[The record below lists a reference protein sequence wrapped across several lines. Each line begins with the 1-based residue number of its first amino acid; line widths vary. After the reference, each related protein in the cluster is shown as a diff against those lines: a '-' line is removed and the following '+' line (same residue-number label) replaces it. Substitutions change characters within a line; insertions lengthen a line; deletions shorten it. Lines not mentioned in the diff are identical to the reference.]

1 MRPLYIR
8 MSAFGPYAGTQEL
21 NMEELG
27 AGGLYLITGDTG
39 AGKTT
44 IFDAITFALYGEA
57 SGDSREAGM
66 LRSKYADPSV
76 PTEVELTFIYGGKTY
91 QVRRNPEYERPAK
104 RGTGMTMQKAEA
116 ELVYP
121 DGRIVTKPK
130 DVTAAVTEIM
140 GVNREQFCQIA
151 MIAQG
156 KFRDLIEKGTTER
169 QKIFRE
175 IFRTAPYQKV
185 QDILKEQYRALEKEC
200 ETLRESVK
208 QYIQGILWNEE
219 TFAGKR
225 QETGDVE
232 LPVEEVM
239 ELLTDQNTA
248 DQRVQTELLEELQ
261 EKEKELQ
268 KIRSDLER
276 DQERKKREKLYLELQ
291 DRRKALLGHLEEL
304 QNRYQEEQEKEPER
318 RCLADEISRL
328 ESLMPQYVR
337 LEAVR
342 KTEKANRDE
351 YEKLSVKKQQCMS
364 KINELKDKIQE
375 GREADKALADAPE
388 EYQKLLYESVK
399 HQKYMEC
406 LWKLAQEIQIYE
418 KLKQSLIQKQ
428 QEYQTERDIV
438 QKKEAEYRTKNQAFL
453 DEQAGILSQTLV
465 EGQPCPVCGSV
476 HHPVPARQ
484 NPGAPSKEELEVLQQ
499 ELEQCRAKEAEASQK
514 AGELLGNAQSRAES
528 IKKEAERLELTGA
541 LEEMKHQ
548 LAGLQKQGQVTE
560 KQLQRDRNLTAEKVK
575 QKEMWRRILPEQEK
589 TLEQAVEELQK
600 IREHQVALES
610 SHQAAGEEIRRLTE
624 ALPYPGQ
631 KEALEQQKELEQK
644 QTAMKRQLEQA
655 EKAVQRAEVEIAG
668 TDGRLKEL
676 KQQLEEVEEVDI
688 EALQQKRMKIE
699 AEKATC
705 EERGKELHHRIQNNQ
720 MVLKNLQNRSTEL
733 TAKEKQYAMI
743 RSLAVTAMGNIP
755 GKEKIMLETYVQM
768 TYFDRIIARANTRLM
783 VMTGGQYEM
792 KRRRGAGNLRSQSG
806 LELDVIDHYNGSER
820 SIRTLSGGESFQASL
835 ALALGLADEIQA
847 SAGGIRL
854 DTMFV
859 DEGFGS
865 LDSESLEQAVQAL
878 AGLAE
883 SRRLVGI
890 ISHVDELK
898 NRIDR
903 QIVVK
908 KERSG
913 GSIAEI
919 RGV

>member
-1 MRPLYIR
+1 MRPVYIR
-8 MSAFGPYAGTQEL
+8 MSAFGPYAGIQEL

-91 QVRRNPEYERPAK
+91 KVCRNPEYERPTK

-116 ELVYP
+116 ELIYP
-121 DGRIVTKPK
+121 DGRVVTKPK

-175 IFRTAPYQKV
+175 IFRTAPYQQV
-185 QDILKEQYRALEKEC
+185 QDILKGKYRALEREC

-208 QYIQGILWNEE
+208 QYIQGILWNKDASEE
-219 TFAGKR
+219 T
-225 QETGDVE
+225 
-232 LPVEEVM
+232 PVEEVM
-239 ELLTDQNTA
+239 ELLTEQNKA
-248 DQRVQTELLEELQ
+248 DQEIQAGLLEELQ
-261 EKEKELQ
+261 QKEQVLQ
-268 KIRSDLER
+268 KIRSELER
-276 DQERKKREKLYLELQ
+276 DRERQKRQKLYLELQ
-291 DRRKALLGHLEEL
+291 DKRQEQQEQLVEVRR
-304 QNRYQEEQEKEPER
+304 RYQGEQEKGPER
-318 RCLADEISRL
+318 QRIGDEISRL
-328 ESLMPQYVR
+328 ESLMPQYLH
-337 LEAVR
+337 LEELKKNERADQ
-342 KTEKANRDE
+342 DE
-351 YEKLSVKKQQCMS
+351 REKLSGKQRQYEA
-364 KINELKDKIQE
+364 KQEELKGKIQE
-375 GREADKALADAPE
+375 GREAGESLADAPE
-388 EYQKLLYESVK
+388 EYQKLLFESEK
-399 HQKYMEC
+399 HQKYMER
-406 LWKLAQEIQIYE
+406 LQNLSKVILQYE
-418 KLKQSLIQKQ
+418 KLQQDLLVKQR
-428 QEYQTERDIV
+428 EYQTERDKV
-438 QKKEAEYRTKNQAFL
+438 RKKEMDYHAKNQAFL
-453 DEQAGILSQTLV
+453 DEQAGILAQTLV
-465 EGQPCPVCGSV
+465 EDQPCPVCGSI
-476 HHPVPARQ
+476 HHPAPAEQ
-484 NPGAPSKEELEVLQQ
+484 NPGAPSKDELELLQQ
-499 ELEQCRAKEAEASQK
+499 ELEQCRVREAEASRK
-514 AGELLGNAQSRAES
+514 AGELLGNVQSRAES
-528 IKKEAERLELTGA
+528 IKREAEGLELTGT

-548 LAGLQKQGQVTE
+548 LANLQKQGQTTE
-560 KQLQRDRNLTAEKVK
+560 KQLQQEKGLASEKVK
-575 QKEMWRRILPEQEK
+575 QKDMWNRLLPEQEK
-589 TLEQAVEELQK
+589 ALEKVAEELQQ
-600 IREHQVALES
+600 IRERQAAVES
-610 SHQAAGEEIRRLTE
+610 KQKAAGEEIQRLTGV
-624 ALPYPGQ
+624 LPYPGQ
-631 KEALEQQKELEQK
+631 KEAQEKHIELVQK
-644 QTAMKRQLEQA
+644 QNEMKRQLEQA
-655 EKAVQRAEVEIAG
+655 EKAVQTAEVEIAG
-668 TDGRLKEL
+668 TEGRLKEL
-676 KQQLEEVEEVDI
+676 RQQLEEAVEADT
-688 EALQQKRMKIE
+688 EALRQKQAEIE
-699 AEKATC
+699 TEKAAC

-720 MVLKNLQNRSTEL
+720 SVLKNLQNRSKEL
-733 TAKEKQYAMI
+733 VEKEKQYTMV
-743 RSLAVTAMGNIP
+743 RSLAVTALGNIP

-792 KRRRGAGNLRSQSG
+792 KRRRGSSNLRSQSG

-835 ALALGLADEIQA
+835 SLALGLADEIQA

-883 SRRLVGI
+883 SKRLVGI

-913 GSIAEI
+913 GSTAEI

>member
-1 MRPLYIR
+1 MRPVYIR
-8 MSAFGPYAGTQEL
+8 MSAFGPYAGIQEL

-91 QVRRNPEYERPAK
+91 KVCRNPEYERPTK

-116 ELVYP
+116 ELIYP
-121 DGRIVTKPK
+121 DGRVVTKPK

-175 IFRTAPYQKV
+175 IFRTAPYQQV
-185 QDILKEQYRALEKEC
+185 QDILKGKYRALEREC

-208 QYIQGILWNEE
+208 QYIQGILWNKDASEE
-219 TFAGKR
+219 T
-225 QETGDVE
+225 
-232 LPVEEVM
+232 PVEEVM
-239 ELLTDQNTA
+239 ELLTEQNKA
-248 DQRVQTELLEELQ
+248 DQEIQAGLLEELQ
-261 EKEKELQ
+261 QKEQVLQ
-268 KIRSDLER
+268 KIRSELER
-276 DQERKKREKLYLELQ
+276 DRERKKRQKLYLELQ
-291 DRRKALLGHLEEL
+291 DKRQEQQEQLVEVRRRCQG
-304 QNRYQEEQEKEPER
+304 EQEKGPER
-318 RCLADEISRL
+318 QRIGDEISRL
-328 ESLMPQYVR
+328 ESLMPQYLH
-337 LEAVR
+337 LEELKKNERADQ
-342 KTEKANRDE
+342 DE
-351 YEKLSVKKQQCMS
+351 REKLSGKQRQYEA
-364 KINELKDKIQE
+364 KQEELKGKIQE
-375 GREADKALADAPE
+375 GREAGESLADAPE
-388 EYQKLLYESVK
+388 EYQKLLFESEK
-399 HQKYMEC
+399 HQKYMER
-406 LWKLAQEIQIYE
+406 LQNLSKVILQYE
-418 KLKQSLIQKQ
+418 KLQQDLLVKQR
-428 QEYQTERDIV
+428 EYQTERDKV
-438 QKKEAEYRTKNQAFL
+438 RKKEMDYHAKNQAFL
-453 DEQAGILSQTLV
+453 DEQAGILAQTLV
-465 EGQPCPVCGSV
+465 EDQPCPVCGSI
-476 HHPVPARQ
+476 HHPAPAEQ
-484 NPGAPSKEELEVLQQ
+484 NPGAPSKDELELLQQ
-499 ELEQCRAKEAEASQK
+499 ELEQCRVREAEASRK
-514 AGELLGNAQSRAES
+514 AGELLGNVQSRAES
-528 IKKEAERLELTGA
+528 IKREAEGLELTGT

-548 LAGLQKQGQVTE
+548 LANLQKQGQTTE
-560 KQLQRDRNLTAEKVK
+560 KQLQQEKGLASEKVK
-575 QKEMWRRILPEQEK
+575 QKDMWNRLLPEQEK
-589 TLEQAVEELQK
+589 ALEKVTEELQQ
-600 IREHQVALES
+600 IRERQAAVES
-610 SHQAAGEEIRRLTE
+610 KQKAAGEEIQRLTGV
-624 ALPYPGQ
+624 LPYPGQ
-631 KEALEQQKELEQK
+631 KEAQEKHIELVQK
-644 QTAMKRQLEQA
+644 QNEMKRQLEQA
-655 EKAVQRAEVEIAG
+655 EKAVQTAEVEIAG
-668 TDGRLKEL
+668 TEGRLKEL
-676 KQQLEEVEEVDI
+676 RQQLEEAVEADT
-688 EALQQKRMKIE
+688 EALRQKQAEIE
-699 AEKATC
+699 TEKAAC

-720 MVLKNLQNRSTEL
+720 SVLKNLQNRSKEL
-733 TAKEKQYAMI
+733 VEKEKQYTMV
-743 RSLAVTAMGNIP
+743 RSLAVTALGNIP

-792 KRRRGAGNLRSQSG
+792 KRRRGSSNLRSQSG

-835 ALALGLADEIQA
+835 SLALGLADEIQA

-883 SRRLVGI
+883 SKRLVGI

-913 GSIAEI
+913 GSTAEI

>member
-1 MRPLYIR
+1 MRPVYIR
-8 MSAFGPYAGTQEL
+8 MSAFGPYAGIQEL

-91 QVRRNPEYERPAK
+91 KVCRNPEYERPAK

-116 ELVYP
+116 ELIYP
-121 DGRIVTKPK
+121 DGRVVTKPK

-175 IFRTAPYQKV
+175 IFRTAPYQQV
-185 QDILKEQYRALEKEC
+185 QDILKGKYRALEREC

-208 QYIQGILWNEE
+208 QYIQGILWNKDASEE
-219 TFAGKR
+219 T
-225 QETGDVE
+225 
-232 LPVEEVM
+232 PVEEVM
-239 ELLTDQNTA
+239 ELLTEQNKA
-248 DQRVQTELLEELQ
+248 DQEIQAGLLEELQ
-261 EKEKELQ
+261 QKEQVLQ
-268 KIRSDLER
+268 KIRSELER
-276 DQERKKREKLYLELQ
+276 DRERKKRQKLYLELQ
-291 DRRKALLGHLEEL
+291 DKRQEQQEQLVEVRR
-304 QNRYQEEQEKEPER
+304 RYQGEQEKGPER
-318 RCLADEISRL
+318 QRIGDEISRL
-328 ESLMPQYVR
+328 ESLMPQYLH
-337 LEAVR
+337 LEELKKNERADQ
-342 KTEKANRDE
+342 DE
-351 YEKLSVKKQQCMS
+351 REKLSGKQRQYEA
-364 KINELKDKIQE
+364 KQEELKGKIQE
-375 GREADKALADAPE
+375 GREAGESLADAPE
-388 EYQKLLYESVK
+388 EYQKLLLESEK
-399 HQKYMEC
+399 HQKYMER
-406 LWKLAQEIQIYE
+406 LQNLLKVILQYE
-418 KLKQSLIQKQ
+418 KLQQDLLVKQR
-428 QEYQTERDIV
+428 EYRTVRDRV
-438 QKKEAEYRTKNQAFL
+438 QKKESEYRVKNQAFL
-453 DEQAGILSQTLV
+453 DEQAGILAQTLV
-465 EGQPCPVCGSV
+465 EDQPCPVCGSI
-476 HHPVPARQ
+476 HHPAPAEQ
-484 NPGAPSKEELEVLQQ
+484 NPGAPSKDELELLQQ
-499 ELEQCRAKEAEASQK
+499 ELEQCRVREAEASRK
-514 AGELLGNAQSRAES
+514 AGELLGNVQSRAES
-528 IKKEAERLELTGA
+528 IKREAEGLELTGT

-548 LAGLQKQGQVTE
+548 LANLQKQGQTTE
-560 KQLQRDRNLTAEKVK
+560 KQLQQEKGLASEKVK
-575 QKEMWRRILPEQEK
+575 QKDMWNRLLPEQEK
-589 TLEQAVEELQK
+589 ALEKVTEELQQ
-600 IREHQVALES
+600 IRERQAAVES
-610 SHQAAGEEIRRLTE
+610 KQKAAGEEIQRLTGV
-624 ALPYPGQ
+624 LPYPGQ
-631 KEALEQQKELEQK
+631 KEAQEKHIELVQK
-644 QTAMKRQLEQA
+644 QNEMKRQLEQA
-655 EKAVQRAEVEIAG
+655 EKAVQTAEVEIAG
-668 TDGRLKEL
+668 TEGRLKEL
-676 KQQLEEVEEVDI
+676 RQQLEEAVEADT
-688 EALQQKRMKIE
+688 EALRQKQAEIE
-699 AEKATC
+699 TEKAAC

-720 MVLKNLQNRSTEL
+720 SVLKNLQNRSKEL
-733 TAKEKQYAMI
+733 VEKEKQYTMV
-743 RSLAVTAMGNIP
+743 RSLAVTALGNIP

-792 KRRRGAGNLRSQSG
+792 KRRRGSSNLRSQSG

-835 ALALGLADEIQA
+835 SLALGLADEIQA

-883 SRRLVGI
+883 SKRLVGI

-913 GSIAEI
+913 GSTAEI

>member
-1 MRPLYIR
+1 MRPVYIR
-8 MSAFGPYAGTQEL
+8 MSAFGPYAGIQEL

-91 QVRRNPEYERPAK
+91 KVCRNPEYERPTK

-116 ELVYP
+116 ELIYP
-121 DGRIVTKPK
+121 DGRVVTKPK

-175 IFRTAPYQKV
+175 IFRTAPYQQV
-185 QDILKEQYRALEKEC
+185 QDILKGKYRALEREC

-208 QYIQGILWNEE
+208 QYIQGILWNKDASEE
-219 TFAGKR
+219 T
-225 QETGDVE
+225 
-232 LPVEEVM
+232 PVEEVM
-239 ELLTDQNTA
+239 ELLTEQNKA
-248 DQRVQTELLEELQ
+248 DQEIQAGLFEELQ
-261 EKEKELQ
+261 QKEQVLQ
-268 KIRSDLER
+268 KIRSELER
-276 DQERKKREKLYLELQ
+276 DRERKKRQKLYQELQ
-291 DRRKALLGHLEEL
+291 DRRKAQREQITEL
-304 QNRYQEEQEKEPER
+304 QQRYREEQGKEPER
-318 RCLADEISRL
+318 RRLADEISRL
-328 ESLMPQYVR
+328 ESLMPQYLH
-337 LEAVR
+337 LEELKKNERADQ
-342 KTEKANRDE
+342 DE
-351 YEKLSVKKQQCMS
+351 REKLSGKQRQYEA
-364 KINELKDKIQE
+364 KQEELKGKIQE
-375 GREADKALADAPE
+375 GREAGESLADAPE
-388 EYQKLLYESVK
+388 EYQKLLFESEK
-399 HQKYMEC
+399 HQKYMER
-406 LWKLAQEIQIYE
+406 LQNLSKVILQYE
-418 KLKQSLIQKQ
+418 KLQQNLLVKQ
-428 QEYQTERDIV
+428 QEYQTVRDRV
-438 QKKEAEYRTKNQAFL
+438 QKKESEYRVKNQAFL
-453 DEQAGILSQTLV
+453 DEQAGILAQTLV
-465 EGQPCPVCGSV
+465 EDQPCPVCGSI
-476 HHPVPARQ
+476 HHPAPAEQ
-484 NPGAPSKEELEVLQQ
+484 NPGAPSKDELELLQQ
-499 ELEQCRAKEAEASQK
+499 ELEQCRVREAEASRK
-514 AGELLGNAQSRAES
+514 AGELLGNVQSRAES
-528 IKKEAERLELTGA
+528 IKREAEGLELTGT

-548 LAGLQKQGQVTE
+548 LANLQKQGQTTE
-560 KQLQRDRNLTAEKVK
+560 KQLQQEKGLASEKVK
-575 QKEMWRRILPEQEK
+575 QKDMWNRLLPEQEK
-589 TLEQAVEELQK
+589 ALEKVTEELQQ
-600 IREHQVALES
+600 IRERQAAVES
-610 SHQAAGEEIRRLTE
+610 KQKAAGEEIQRLTE
-624 ALPYPGQ
+624 VLPYPGQ
-631 KEALEQQKELEQK
+631 KEAQEKHIELVQK
-644 QTAMKRQLEQA
+644 QNVMKRQLEQA
-655 EKAVQRAEVEIAG
+655 EKTVQTAEVEIAG
-668 TDGRLKEL
+668 TEGRLKEL
-676 KQQLEEVEEVDI
+676 RQQLEEAVEVDT
-688 EALQQKRMKIE
+688 EALRQKQAEIE
-699 AEKATC
+699 TEKAAC

-720 MVLKNLQNRSTEL
+720 SVLKNLQNRSKEL
-733 TAKEKQYAMI
+733 VEKEKQYTMV
-743 RSLAVTAMGNIP
+743 RSLAVTALGNIP

-792 KRRRGAGNLRSQSG
+792 KRRRGSSNLRSQSG

-835 ALALGLADEIQA
+835 SLALGLADEIQA

-883 SRRLVGI
+883 SKRLVGI

>member
-1 MRPLYIR
+1 MRPVYIR
-8 MSAFGPYAGTQEL
+8 MSAFGPYAGIQEL

-76 PTEVELTFIYGGKTY
+76 PTEVELTFTYGGKTY
-91 QVRRNPEYERPAK
+91 KVCRNPEYERPTK

-116 ELVYP
+116 ELIYP
-121 DGRIVTKPK
+121 DGRVVTKPK

-175 IFRTAPYQKV
+175 IFRTAPYQQV
-185 QDILKEQYRALEKEC
+185 QDILKGKYRALEREC

-208 QYIQGILWNEE
+208 QYIQGILWNKDVSEE
-219 TFAGKR
+219 T
-225 QETGDVE
+225 
-232 LPVEEVM
+232 PVEEVM
-239 ELLTDQNTA
+239 ELLTEQNKA
-248 DQRVQTELLEELQ
+248 DQEIQAGLLEELQ
-261 EKEKELQ
+261 QKEQVLQ
-268 KIRSDLER
+268 KIRSELER
-276 DQERKKREKLYLELQ
+276 DRERKKRQKLYLELQ
-291 DRRKALLGHLEEL
+291 DSRKAQQEQITEL
-304 QNRYQEEQEKEPER
+304 QQRYREEQGKEPER
-318 RCLADEISRL
+318 RRLADEISRL
-328 ESLMPQYVR
+328 ESLMPQYLH
-337 LEAVR
+337 LEELKKNERADQ
-342 KTEKANRDE
+342 DE
-351 YEKLSVKKQQCMS
+351 REKLSGKQRQYEA
-364 KINELKDKIQE
+364 KQEELKGKIQE
-375 GREADKALADAPE
+375 GREAGESLAGAPE
-388 EYQKLLYESVK
+388 EYQKLLFESEK
-399 HQKYMEC
+399 HQKYMER
-406 LWKLAQEIQIYE
+406 LQNLSKVILQYE
-418 KLKQSLIQKQ
+418 KLQQDLLVKQR
-428 QEYQTERDIV
+428 EYQTERDKV
-438 QKKEAEYRTKNQAFL
+438 LKKEMDYRAKNQAFL
-453 DEQAGILSQTLV
+453 DEQAGILAQTLV
-465 EGQPCPVCGSV
+465 EDQPCPVCGSI
-476 HHPVPARQ
+476 HHPAPAEQ
-484 NPGAPSKEELEVLQQ
+484 NPGAPSKDELELLQQ
-499 ELEQCRAKEAEASQK
+499 ELEQCRVREAEASRK
-514 AGELLGNAQSRAES
+514 AGELLGNVQSRAES
-528 IKKEAERLELTGA
+528 IKREAEGLELTGT

-548 LAGLQKQGQVTE
+548 LANLQKQGQTTE
-560 KQLQRDRNLTAEKVK
+560 KQLQQEKGLASEKVK
-575 QKEMWRRILPEQEK
+575 QKDMWNRLLPEQEK
-589 TLEQAVEELQK
+589 ALEKVTEELQQ
-600 IREHQVALES
+600 IRERQAALES
-610 SHQAAGEEIRRLTE
+610 KQKAAGEEIQRLTE
-624 ALPYPGQ
+624 VLPYPGQ
-631 KEALEQQKELEQK
+631 KEAQEKHIELVQK
-644 QTAMKRQLEQA
+644 QNVMKRQLEQA
-655 EKAVQRAEVEIAG
+655 EKAVQTAEVEIAG
-668 TDGRLKEL
+668 TEGRLKEL
-676 KQQLEEVEEVDI
+676 RQQLEEAVEADT
-688 EALQQKRMKIE
+688 EALRQKQAEIE
-699 AEKATC
+699 TEKVAC

-720 MVLKNLQNRSTEL
+720 SVLKNLQNRSKEL
-733 TAKEKQYAMI
+733 VEKEKQYTMV
-743 RSLAVTAMGNIP
+743 RSLAVTALGNIP

-792 KRRRGAGNLRSQSG
+792 KRCRGSSNLRSQSG

-835 ALALGLADEIQA
+835 SLALGLADEIQA

-883 SRRLVGI
+883 SKRLVGI

-913 GSIAEI
+913 GSTAEI

>member
-1 MRPLYIR
+1 MRPVYIR
-8 MSAFGPYAGTQEL
+8 MSAFGPYAGIQEL

-91 QVRRNPEYERPAK
+91 KVCRNPEYERPTK

-116 ELVYP
+116 ELIYP
-121 DGRIVTKPK
+121 DGRVVTKPK

-175 IFRTAPYQKV
+175 IFRTAPYQQV
-185 QDILKEQYRALEKEC
+185 QDILKEKYRALEREC

-208 QYIQGILWNEE
+208 QYIQGILWNQDASEE
-219 TFAGKR
+219 T
-225 QETGDVE
+225 
-232 LPVEEVM
+232 PVEEVM
-239 ELLTDQNTA
+239 ELLTEQNKA
-248 DQRVQTELLEELQ
+248 DQEIQAGLFEELQ
-261 EKEKELQ
+261 QKEQVLQ
-268 KIRSDLER
+268 KIRSELER
-276 DQERKKREKLYLELQ
+276 DRERKKRQKLYLELQ
-291 DRRKALLGHLEEL
+291 DKRQEQQEQLVEVRR
-304 QNRYQEEQEKEPER
+304 RYQGEQEKGPER
-318 RCLADEISRL
+318 QRIADEISRL
-328 ESLMPQYVR
+328 ESLMPQYLR
-337 LEAVR
+337 LEELRKNERESQDECAKLAVR
-342 KTEKANRDE
+342 QRQRET
-351 YEKLSVKKQQCMS
+351 KLA
-364 KINELKDKIQE
+364 ELKDKIRE
-375 GREADKALADAPE
+375 GKKAGEALAGAPE
-388 EYQKLLYESVK
+388 EYQKLLFESEK
-399 HQKYMEC
+399 HQKYMER
-406 LWKLAQEIQIYE
+406 LQNLSKVILQYE
-418 KLKQSLIQKQ
+418 KLQQDLLVKQR
-428 QEYQTERDIV
+428 EYQTERDKV
-438 QKKEAEYRTKNQAFL
+438 RKKEMDYRAKNQAFL
-453 DEQAGILSQTLV
+453 DEQAGILAQTLV
-465 EGQPCPVCGSV
+465 EDQPCPVCGSI
-476 HHPVPARQ
+476 HHPAPAVQ
-484 NPGAPSKEELEVLQQ
+484 NPGAPSKDELELLQQ
-499 ELEQCRAKEAEASQK
+499 ELEQCRVREAEVSRK
-514 AGELLGNAQSRAES
+514 AGELLGNVRSREES
-528 IKKEAERLELTGA
+528 IRKEAEELELAGTSEEITACLMA
-541 LEEMKHQ
+541 LR
-548 LAGLQKQGQVTE
+548 KQGQE
-560 KQLQRDRNLTAEKVK
+560 AGMRLQQELKLASEKVK
-575 QKEMWRRILPEQEK
+575 QKDMWNWLLPEQEK
-589 TLEQAVEELQK
+589 ALEKVTEELQQ
-600 IREHQVALES
+600 IRERQAAVES
-610 SHQAAGEEIRRLTE
+610 KQKAAGEEIQRLTE
-624 ALPYPGQ
+624 VLPYPGQ
-631 KEALEQQKELEQK
+631 KEAQDKHIELVQK
-644 QTAMKRQLEQA
+644 QNVMKRQLEQA
-655 EKAVQRAEVEIAG
+655 EKAVQTAEVEIAG
-668 TDGRLKEL
+668 TEGRLKEL
-676 KQQLEEVEEVDI
+676 RQQLEEAVEADT
-688 EALQQKRMKIE
+688 EALRQKQAEIE
-699 AEKATC
+699 TEKAAC

-720 MVLKNLQNRSTEL
+720 SVLKNLQNRSKEL
-733 TAKEKQYAMI
+733 VEKEKQYTMV
-743 RSLAVTAMGNIP
+743 RSLAVTALGNIP

-792 KRRRGAGNLRSQSG
+792 KRRRGSSNLRSQSG

-835 ALALGLADEIQA
+835 SLALGLADEIQA

-883 SRRLVGI
+883 SKRLVGI

-913 GSIAEI
+913 GSSAEI

>member
-1 MRPLYIR
+1 MRPVYIR
-8 MSAFGPYAGTQEL
+8 MSAFGPYAGIQEL

-27 AGGLYLITGDTG
+27 AGGLYLVTGDTG

-91 QVRRNPEYERPAK
+91 KVCRNPEYERPTK

-116 ELVYP
+116 ELIYP
-121 DGRIVTKPK
+121 DGRVVTKPK

-175 IFRTAPYQKV
+175 IFRTAPYQQV
-185 QDILKEQYRALEKEC
+185 QDILKGKYRALEREC

-208 QYIQGILWNEE
+208 QYIQGILWNKDASEE
-219 TFAGKR
+219 T
-225 QETGDVE
+225 
-232 LPVEEVM
+232 PVEEVM
-239 ELLTDQNTA
+239 ELLTEQNKA
-248 DQRVQTELLEELQ
+248 DQEIQAGLFEELQ
-261 EKEKELQ
+261 QKEQVLQ
-268 KIRSDLER
+268 KIRSELER
-276 DQERKKREKLYLELQ
+276 DRERKKRQKLYQELQ
-291 DRRKALLGHLEEL
+291 DRRKAQREQITEL
-304 QNRYQEEQEKEPER
+304 QQRYREEQGKEPER
-318 RCLADEISRL
+318 RRLADEISRL
-328 ESLMPQYVR
+328 ESLMPQYLH
-337 LEAVR
+337 LEELKKNERADQ
-342 KTEKANRDE
+342 DE
-351 YEKLSVKKQQCMS
+351 REKLSGKQRQYEA
-364 KINELKDKIQE
+364 KQEELKGKIQE
-375 GREADKALADAPE
+375 GREAGESLADAPE
-388 EYQKLLYESVK
+388 EYQKLLFESEK
-399 HQKYMEC
+399 HQKYMER
-406 LWKLAQEIQIYE
+406 LQNLSKVILQYE
-418 KLKQSLIQKQ
+418 KLQQNLLVKQ
-428 QEYQTERDIV
+428 QEYQTVRDRV
-438 QKKEAEYRTKNQAFL
+438 QKKESEYRVKNQAFL
-453 DEQAGILSQTLV
+453 DEQAGILAQTLV
-465 EGQPCPVCGSV
+465 EDQPCPVCGSI
-476 HHPVPARQ
+476 HHPAPAEQ
-484 NPGAPSKEELEVLQQ
+484 NPGAPSKDELELLQQ
-499 ELEQCRAKEAEASQK
+499 ELEQCRVREAEASRK
-514 AGELLGNAQSRAES
+514 AGELLGNVQSRAES
-528 IKKEAERLELTGA
+528 IKREAEGLELTGT

-548 LAGLQKQGQVTE
+548 LANLQKQGQTTE
-560 KQLQRDRNLTAEKVK
+560 KQLQQEKGLASEKVK
-575 QKEMWRRILPEQEK
+575 QKDMWNRLLPEQEK
-589 TLEQAVEELQK
+589 ALEKVTEELQQT
-600 IREHQVALES
+600 RERQAALES
-610 SHQAAGEEIRRLTE
+610 KQKAAGEEIQRLTE
-624 ALPYPGQ
+624 VLPYPGQ
-631 KEALEQQKELEQK
+631 KEAQDKHIELVQK
-644 QTAMKRQLEQA
+644 QNVMKRQLEQA
-655 EKAVQRAEVEIAG
+655 EKAVQTAEVEIAG
-668 TDGRLKEL
+668 TEGRLKEL
-676 KQQLEEVEEVDI
+676 RQQLEEAVEADT
-688 EALQQKRMKIE
+688 EALRQKQTEIE
-699 AEKATC
+699 TEKAAC

-720 MVLKNLQNRSTEL
+720 SVLKNLQNRSKEL
-733 TAKEKQYAMI
+733 VEKEKRYTMI
-743 RSLAVTAMGNIP
+743 RSLAVTALGNIP

-792 KRRRGAGNLRSQSG
+792 KRRRGSSNLRSQSG

-835 ALALGLADEIQA
+835 SLALGLADEIQA

-883 SRRLVGI
+883 SKRLVGI

-913 GSIAEI
+913 GSTAEI

>member
-1 MRPLYIR
+1 MRPVYIR
-8 MSAFGPYAGTQEL
+8 MSALGPYAGIQEL

-76 PTEVELTFIYGGKTY
+76 PTEVKLTFIYGGKTY
-91 QVRRNPEYERPAK
+91 SVCRNPEYERPTK

-116 ELVYP
+116 ELIYP
-121 DGRIVTKPK
+121 DGRVVTKPK

-175 IFRTAPYQKV
+175 IFRTAPYQQV
-185 QDILKEQYRALEKEC
+185 QDILKGKYRALEREC
-200 ETLRESVK
+200 ATLRESVK
-208 QYIQGILWNEE
+208 QYIQGILWNKDASEE
-219 TFAGKR
+219 T
-225 QETGDVE
+225 
-232 LPVEEVM
+232 PVEEVM
-239 ELLTDQNTA
+239 ELLTEQNKA
-248 DQRVQTELLEELQ
+248 DQEIQAGLLEELQ
-261 EKEKELQ
+261 QKEQVLQ
-268 KIRSDLER
+268 KIRSELER
-276 DQERKKREKLYLELQ
+276 DRERKKRQKLYLELQ
-291 DRRKALLGHLEEL
+291 DRRKAQQEQITEL
-304 QNRYQEEQEKEPER
+304 QKRYREEQGKEPER
-318 RCLADEISRL
+318 RRLADEISRL
-328 ESLMPQYVR
+328 ESLMPQYLH
-337 LEAVR
+337 LEELKKNERADQ
-342 KTEKANRDE
+342 DE
-351 YEKLSVKKQQCMS
+351 REKLSGKQRQYEA
-364 KINELKDKIQE
+364 KQEELKGKIQE
-375 GREADKALADAPE
+375 GREADESLADASE
-388 EYQKLLYESVK
+388 EYQKLLFESEK
-399 HQKYMEC
+399 HQKYMER
-406 LWKLAQEIQIYE
+406 LQNLSKVILQYE
-418 KLKQSLIQKQ
+418 KLQQDLLVKQR
-428 QEYQTERDIV
+428 EYQTERDKV
-438 QKKEAEYRTKNQAFL
+438 RKKEMDYRAKNQAFL
-453 DEQAGILSQTLV
+453 DEQAGILAQTLV
-465 EGQPCPVCGSV
+465 EDQPCPVCGSI
-476 HHPVPARQ
+476 HHPAPAEQ
-484 NPGAPSKEELEVLQQ
+484 NPGAPSKDELELLQQ
-499 ELEQCRAKEAEASQK
+499 ELEQCRVREAEASRK
-514 AGELLGNAQSRAES
+514 AGELLGNVQSRAES
-528 IKKEAERLELTGA
+528 IKREAEGLELTGT

-548 LAGLQKQGQVTE
+548 LADLQKQGQTAE
-560 KQLQRDRNLTAEKVK
+560 KQLQQEKGLASEKVK
-575 QKEMWRRILPEQEK
+575 QKDMWNRLLPEQEK
-589 TLEQAVEELQK
+589 ALEKVTEELQQ
-600 IREHQVALES
+600 IRERQAAVES
-610 SHQAAGEEIRRLTE
+610 KQKAAGEEIQRLTE
-624 ALPYPGQ
+624 VLPYPGQ
-631 KEALEQQKELEQK
+631 KEAQEKHIELVQK
-644 QTAMKRQLEQA
+644 QNVMKRQLEQA
-655 EKAVQRAEVEIAG
+655 EKAVQTAEVEIAG
-668 TDGRLKEL
+668 TEGRLKEL
-676 KQQLEEVEEVDI
+676 RQQLEEAVEADT
-688 EALQQKRMKIE
+688 EALRQKQAEIE
-699 AEKATC
+699 TEKAAC

-720 MVLKNLQNRSTEL
+720 SVLKNLQNRSKEL
-733 TAKEKQYAMI
+733 VEKEKQYTMV
-743 RSLAVTAMGNIP
+743 RSLAVTALGNIP

-792 KRRRGAGNLRSQSG
+792 KRRRGSSNLRSQSG

-835 ALALGLADEIQA
+835 SLALGLADEIQA

-883 SRRLVGI
+883 SKRLVGI

-913 GSIAEI
+913 GSTAEI

>member
-1 MRPLYIR
+1 MRPVYIR
-8 MSAFGPYAGTQEL
+8 MSAFGPYAGIQEL

-91 QVRRNPEYERPAK
+91 KVCRNPEYERPTK

-116 ELVYP
+116 ELIYP
-121 DGRIVTKPK
+121 DGRVVTKPK

-175 IFRTAPYQKV
+175 IFRTAPYQQV
-185 QDILKEQYRALEKEC
+185 QDILKGKYRALEREC

-208 QYIQGILWNEE
+208 QYIQGILWNKDASEE
-219 TFAGKR
+219 T
-225 QETGDVE
+225 
-232 LPVEEVM
+232 PVEEVM
-239 ELLTDQNTA
+239 ELLTEQNKA
-248 DQRVQTELLEELQ
+248 DQEIQAGLFEELQ
-261 EKEKELQ
+261 QKEQVLQ
-268 KIRSDLER
+268 KIRSELER
-276 DQERKKREKLYLELQ
+276 DRERKKRQKLYQELQ
-291 DRRKALLGHLEEL
+291 DKRQEQQEQLVEVRR
-304 QNRYQEEQEKEPER
+304 RYQGEQEKGPER
-318 RCLADEISRL
+318 QWIADEISRL
-328 ESLMPQYVR
+328 ESLMPQYLR
-337 LEAVR
+337 LEELRKNERESQDECAKLAVR
-342 KTEKANRDE
+342 QRQRET
-351 YEKLSVKKQQCMS
+351 KLA
-364 KINELKDKIQE
+364 ELKDKIRE
-375 GREADKALADAPE
+375 GKKAGEALAGAPE
-388 EYQKLLYESVK
+388 EYQKLLFESEK
-399 HQKYMEC
+399 HQKYMER
-406 LWKLAQEIQIYE
+406 LQNLLKVILQYE
-418 KLKQSLIQKQ
+418 KLQQDLLVKQR
-428 QEYQTERDIV
+428 EYRTVRDGV
-438 QKKEAEYRTKNQAFL
+438 QKKESEYRVKNQAFL
-453 DEQAGILSQTLV
+453 DEQAGILAQTLV
-465 EGQPCPVCGSV
+465 EDQPCPVCGSI
-476 HHPVPARQ
+476 HHPAPAEQ
-484 NPGAPSKEELEVLQQ
+484 NPGAPSKDELELLQQ
-499 ELEQCRAKEAEASQK
+499 ELEQCRVREAEASRK
-514 AGELLGNAQSRAES
+514 AGELLGNVQSRAER
-528 IKKEAERLELTGA
+528 IKREAEGLELTGT

-548 LAGLQKQGQVTE
+548 LANLQKQGQTTE
-560 KQLQRDRNLTAEKVK
+560 KQLQQEKGLASEKVK
-575 QKEMWRRILPEQEK
+575 QKDMWNRLLPEQEK
-589 TLEQAVEELQK
+589 ALEKVTEELQQ
-600 IREHQVALES
+600 IRERQAAVES
-610 SHQAAGEEIRRLTE
+610 KQKAAGEEIQRLTE
-624 ALPYPGQ
+624 VLPYSGQ
-631 KEALEQQKELEQK
+631 KEAQEKHIELVQK
-644 QTAMKRQLEQA
+644 QNVMKRQLEQA
-655 EKAVQRAEVEIAG
+655 EKAVQTAEVEIAG
-668 TDGRLKEL
+668 TEGRLKEL
-676 KQQLEEVEEVDI
+676 RQQLEEAVEVDT
-688 EALQQKRMKIE
+688 EALRQKQAEIE
-699 AEKATC
+699 TEKAAC

-720 MVLKNLQNRSTEL
+720 SVLKNLQNRSKEL
-733 TAKEKQYAMI
+733 VEKEKQYTMV
-743 RSLAVTAMGNIP
+743 RSLAVTALGNIP

-792 KRRRGAGNLRSQSG
+792 KRRRGSSNLRSQSG

-835 ALALGLADEIQA
+835 SLALGLADEIQA

-883 SRRLVGI
+883 SKRLVGI

>member
-1 MRPLYIR
+1 MRPVYIR
-8 MSAFGPYAGTQEL
+8 MSAFGPYAGIQEL

-27 AGGLYLITGDTG
+27 AGGLYLVTGDTG

-91 QVRRNPEYERPAK
+91 KVCRNPEYERPTK

-116 ELVYP
+116 ELIYP
-121 DGRIVTKPK
+121 DGRVVTKPK

-175 IFRTAPYQKV
+175 IFRTAPYQQV
-185 QDILKEQYRALEKEC
+185 QDILKGKYRALEREC

-208 QYIQGILWNEE
+208 QYIQGILWNKDASEE
-219 TFAGKR
+219 T
-225 QETGDVE
+225 
-232 LPVEEVM
+232 PVEEVM
-239 ELLTDQNTA
+239 ELLTEQNKA
-248 DQRVQTELLEELQ
+248 DQEIQAGLLEELQ
-261 EKEKELQ
+261 QKEQVLQ
-268 KIRSDLER
+268 KIRSELER
-276 DQERKKREKLYLELQ
+276 DRERKKRQKLYQELQ
-291 DRRKALLGHLEEL
+291 DRRKAQREQITEL
-304 QNRYQEEQEKEPER
+304 QQRYREEQGKEPER
-318 RCLADEISRL
+318 RRLADEISRL
-328 ESLMPQYVR
+328 ESLMPQYLH
-337 LEAVR
+337 LEELKKNERADQ
-342 KTEKANRDE
+342 DE
-351 YEKLSVKKQQCMS
+351 REKLSGKQRQYEA
-364 KINELKDKIQE
+364 KQEELKGKIQE
-375 GREADKALADAPE
+375 GREAGESLADAPE
-388 EYQKLLYESVK
+388 EYQKLLFESEK
-399 HQKYMEC
+399 HQKYMER
-406 LWKLAQEIQIYE
+406 LQNLSKVILQYE
-418 KLKQSLIQKQ
+418 KLQQNLLVKQ
-428 QEYQTERDIV
+428 QEYQTVRDRV
-438 QKKEAEYRTKNQAFL
+438 QKKESEYRVKNQAFL
-453 DEQAGILSQTLV
+453 DEQAGILAQTLV
-465 EGQPCPVCGSV
+465 EDQPCPVCGSI
-476 HHPVPARQ
+476 HHPAPAEQ
-484 NPGAPSKEELEVLQQ
+484 NPGAPSKDELELLQQ
-499 ELEQCRAKEAEASQK
+499 ELEQCRVREAEASRK
-514 AGELLGNAQSRAES
+514 AGELLGNVQSRAES
-528 IKKEAERLELTGA
+528 IKREAEGLELTGT

-548 LAGLQKQGQVTE
+548 LANLQKQGQTTE
-560 KQLQRDRNLTAEKVK
+560 KQLQQEKGLASEKVK
-575 QKEMWRRILPEQEK
+575 QKDMWNRLLPEQEK
-589 TLEQAVEELQK
+589 ALEKVTEELQQT
-600 IREHQVALES
+600 RERQAALES
-610 SHQAAGEEIRRLTE
+610 KQKAAGEEIQRLTE
-624 ALPYPGQ
+624 VLPYPGQ
-631 KEALEQQKELEQK
+631 KEAQDKHIELVQK
-644 QTAMKRQLEQA
+644 QNVMKRQLEQA
-655 EKAVQRAEVEIAG
+655 EKAVQTAEVEIAG
-668 TDGRLKEL
+668 TEGRLKEL
-676 KQQLEEVEEVDI
+676 RQQLEEAVEADT
-688 EALQQKRMKIE
+688 EALRQKQTEIE
-699 AEKATC
+699 TEKAAC

-720 MVLKNLQNRSTEL
+720 SVLKNLQNRSKEL
-733 TAKEKQYAMI
+733 VEKEKRYTMI
-743 RSLAVTAMGNIP
+743 RSLAVTALGNIP

-792 KRRRGAGNLRSQSG
+792 KRRRGSSNLRSQSG

-835 ALALGLADEIQA
+835 SLALGLADEIQA

-883 SRRLVGI
+883 SKRLVGI

>member
-1 MRPLYIR
+1 MRPVYIR
-8 MSAFGPYAGTQEL
+8 MSAFGPYAGIQEL

-91 QVRRNPEYERPAK
+91 KVCRNPEYERPTK

-116 ELVYP
+116 ELIYS
-121 DGRIVTKPK
+121 DGRVVTKPK

-175 IFRTAPYQKV
+175 IFRTAPYQQV
-185 QDILKEQYRALEKEC
+185 QDILKGKYRALEREC

-208 QYIQGILWNEE
+208 QYIQGILWNKDASEE
-219 TFAGKR
+219 T
-225 QETGDVE
+225 
-232 LPVEEVM
+232 PVEEVM
-239 ELLTDQNTA
+239 ELLTEQNKA
-248 DQRVQTELLEELQ
+248 DQEIQAGLFEELQ
-261 EKEKELQ
+261 QKEQVLQ
-268 KIRSDLER
+268 KIRSELER
-276 DQERKKREKLYLELQ
+276 DRERKKRQKLYLELQ
-291 DRRKALLGHLEEL
+291 DRRKAQQEQITEL
-304 QNRYQEEQEKEPER
+304 QKRYREEQGKEPER
-318 RCLADEISRL
+318 RRLADEISRL
-328 ESLMPQYVR
+328 ESLMPQYLR
-337 LEAVR
+337 LEELRKNERESQDECAKLAVR
-342 KTEKANRDE
+342 QRQRET
-351 YEKLSVKKQQCMS
+351 KLE
-364 KINELKDKIQE
+364 ELKDKIRE
-375 GREADKALADAPE
+375 GKKAGEALAGAPE
-388 EYQKLLYESVK
+388 EYQKLLFESEK
-399 HQKYMEC
+399 HQKYMER
-406 LWKLAQEIQIYE
+406 LQNLLKVILQYE
-418 KLKQSLIQKQ
+418 KLQQDLLVKQR
-428 QEYQTERDIV
+428 EYQTERDKV
-438 QKKEAEYRTKNQAFL
+438 RKKEMDYRAKNQAFL
-453 DEQAGILSQTLV
+453 DEQAGILAQTLV
-465 EGQPCPVCGSV
+465 EDQPCPVCGSI
-476 HHPVPARQ
+476 HHPAPAEQ
-484 NPGAPSKEELEVLQQ
+484 NPGAPSKDELELLQQ
-499 ELEQCRAKEAEASQK
+499 ELEQCRVREAEASRK
-514 AGELLGNAQSRAES
+514 AGELLGNVQSRAES
-528 IKKEAERLELTGA
+528 IKREAEGLELTGT

-548 LAGLQKQGQVTE
+548 LADLQKQGQTTE
-560 KQLQRDRNLTAEKVK
+560 KQLQQEKGLASEKVK
-575 QKEMWRRILPEQEK
+575 QKDMWNRLLPEQEK
-589 TLEQAVEELQK
+589 ALEKVTEELQQ
-600 IREHQVALES
+600 IRERQAALES
-610 SHQAAGEEIRRLTE
+610 KQKAAGEEIQRLTE
-624 ALPYPGQ
+624 VLPYPGQ
-631 KEALEQQKELEQK
+631 KEAQEKHIELVQK
-644 QTAMKRQLEQA
+644 QNVMKRQLEQA
-655 EKAVQRAEVEIAG
+655 EKAVQTAEVEIAG
-668 TDGRLKEL
+668 TEGRLKEL
-676 KQQLEEVEEVDI
+676 RQQLEEAVEADT
-688 EALQQKRMKIE
+688 EALRQKQAEIE
-699 AEKATC
+699 TEKAAC

-720 MVLKNLQNRSTEL
+720 SVLKNLQNRSKEL
-733 TAKEKQYAMI
+733 VEKEKQYTMV
-743 RSLAVTAMGNIP
+743 RSLAVTALGNIP

-792 KRRRGAGNLRSQSG
+792 KRRRGSSNLRSQSG

-835 ALALGLADEIQA
+835 SLALGLADEIQA

-883 SRRLVGI
+883 SKRLVGI

>member
-1 MRPLYIR
+1 MRPVYIR
-8 MSAFGPYAGTQEL
+8 MSAFGPYAGIQEL

-27 AGGLYLITGDTG
+27 AGGLYLVTGDTG

-91 QVRRNPEYERPAK
+91 KVCRNPEYERPAK

-116 ELVYP
+116 EFIYP
-121 DGRIVTKPK
+121 DGRVVTKPK
-130 DVTAAVTEIM
+130 DVTAVVTEIM

-175 IFRTAPYQKV
+175 IFRTAPYQQV
-185 QDILKEQYRALEKEC
+185 QDILKGKYRALEREC

-208 QYIQGILWNEE
+208 QYIQGILWNKDASEE
-219 TFAGKR
+219 T
-225 QETGDVE
+225 
-232 LPVEEVM
+232 PVEEVM
-239 ELLTDQNTA
+239 ELLTEQNKA
-248 DQRVQTELLEELQ
+248 DQEIQAGLFEELQ
-261 EKEKELQ
+261 QKEQVLQ
-268 KIRSDLER
+268 KIRSELER
-276 DQERKKREKLYLELQ
+276 DRERKKRQKLYQELQ
-291 DRRKALLGHLEEL
+291 DRRKAQREQITEL
-304 QNRYQEEQEKEPER
+304 QQRYREEQGKEPER
-318 RCLADEISRL
+318 RRLADEISRL
-328 ESLMPQYVR
+328 ESLMPQYLH
-337 LEAVR
+337 LEELKKNERADQ
-342 KTEKANRDE
+342 DE
-351 YEKLSVKKQQCMS
+351 REKLSGKQRQYEA
-364 KINELKDKIQE
+364 KQEELKGKIQE
-375 GREADKALADAPE
+375 GREAGESLADAPE
-388 EYQKLLYESVK
+388 EYQKLLFESEK
-399 HQKYMEC
+399 HQKYMER
-406 LWKLAQEIQIYE
+406 LQNLSKVILQYE
-418 KLKQSLIQKQ
+418 KLQQNLLVKQ
-428 QEYQTERDIV
+428 QEYQTVRDRV
-438 QKKEAEYRTKNQAFL
+438 QKKESEYRVKNQAFL
-453 DEQAGILSQTLV
+453 DEQAGILAQTLV
-465 EGQPCPVCGSV
+465 EDQPCPVCGSI
-476 HHPVPARQ
+476 HHPAPAEQ
-484 NPGAPSKEELEVLQQ
+484 NPGAPSKDELELLQQ
-499 ELEQCRAKEAEASQK
+499 ELEQCRVREAEASRK
-514 AGELLGNAQSRAES
+514 AGELLGNVQSRAES
-528 IKKEAERLELTGA
+528 IKREAEGLELTGT

-548 LAGLQKQGQVTE
+548 LANLQKQGQTTE
-560 KQLQRDRNLTAEKVK
+560 KQLQQEKGLASEKVK
-575 QKEMWRRILPEQEK
+575 QKDMWNRLLPEQEK
-589 TLEQAVEELQK
+589 ALEKVTEELQQT
-600 IREHQVALES
+600 RERQAALES
-610 SHQAAGEEIRRLTE
+610 KQKAAGEEIQRLTE
-624 ALPYPGQ
+624 VLPYPGQ
-631 KEALEQQKELEQK
+631 KEAQDKHIELVQK
-644 QTAMKRQLEQA
+644 QNVMKRQLEQA
-655 EKAVQRAEVEIAG
+655 EKAVQTAEVEIAG
-668 TDGRLKEL
+668 TEGRLKEL
-676 KQQLEEVEEVDI
+676 RQQLEEAVEADT
-688 EALQQKRMKIE
+688 EALRQKQTEIE
-699 AEKATC
+699 TEKAAC

-720 MVLKNLQNRSTEL
+720 SVLKNLQNRSKEL
-733 TAKEKQYAMI
+733 VEKEKRYTMI
-743 RSLAVTAMGNIP
+743 RSLAVTALGNIP

-792 KRRRGAGNLRSQSG
+792 KRRRGSSNLRSQSG

-835 ALALGLADEIQA
+835 SLALGLADEIQA

-883 SRRLVGI
+883 SKRLVGI

-913 GSIAEI
+913 GSSAEI

>member
-1 MRPLYIR
+1 MRPVYIR
-8 MSAFGPYAGTQEL
+8 MSAFGPYAGIQEL

-91 QVRRNPEYERPAK
+91 KVCRNPEYERPTK

-116 ELVYP
+116 ELIYP
-121 DGRIVTKPK
+121 DGRVVTKPK

-175 IFRTAPYQKV
+175 IFRTAPYQQV
-185 QDILKEQYRALEKEC
+185 QDILKGKYRALEREC

-208 QYIQGILWNEE
+208 QYIQGILWNKDASEE
-219 TFAGKR
+219 T
-225 QETGDVE
+225 
-232 LPVEEVM
+232 PVEEVM
-239 ELLTDQNTA
+239 ELLTEQNKA
-248 DQRVQTELLEELQ
+248 DQEIQAGLFEELQ
-261 EKEKELQ
+261 QKEQVLQ
-268 KIRSDLER
+268 KIRSELER
-276 DQERKKREKLYLELQ
+276 DRERKKRQKLYQ
-291 DRRKALLGHLEEL
+291 EL
-304 QNRYQEEQEKEPER
+304 QNRRKAQREQITELQQRYREEQGKEPER
-318 RCLADEISRL
+318 RRLADEISRL
-328 ESLMPQYVR
+328 ESLMPQYLH
-337 LEAVR
+337 LEELKKNERADQ
-342 KTEKANRDE
+342 DE
-351 YEKLSVKKQQCMS
+351 REKLSGKQRQYEA
-364 KINELKDKIQE
+364 KQEELKGKIQE
-375 GREADKALADAPE
+375 GREAGESLADAPE
-388 EYQKLLYESVK
+388 EYQKLLFESEK
-399 HQKYMEC
+399 HQKYMER
-406 LWKLAQEIQIYE
+406 LQNLSKVILQYE
-418 KLKQSLIQKQ
+418 KLQQNLLVKQ
-428 QEYQTERDIV
+428 QEYQTVRDRV
-438 QKKEAEYRTKNQAFL
+438 QKKESEYRVKNQAFL
-453 DEQAGILSQTLV
+453 DEQAGILAQTLV
-465 EGQPCPVCGSV
+465 EDQPCPVCGSI
-476 HHPVPARQ
+476 HHPAPAEQ
-484 NPGAPSKEELEVLQQ
+484 NPGAPSKDELELLQQ
-499 ELEQCRAKEAEASQK
+499 ELEQCRVREAEASRK
-514 AGELLGNAQSRAES
+514 AGELLGNVQSRAES
-528 IKKEAERLELTGA
+528 IKREAEGLELTGT

-548 LAGLQKQGQVTE
+548 LANLQKQGQTTE
-560 KQLQRDRNLTAEKVK
+560 KQLQQEKGLASEKVK
-575 QKEMWRRILPEQEK
+575 QKDMWNRLLPEQEK
-589 TLEQAVEELQK
+589 ALEKVTEELQQ
-600 IREHQVALES
+600 IRERQAAVES
-610 SHQAAGEEIRRLTE
+610 KQKAAGEEIQRLTE
-624 ALPYPGQ
+624 VLPYPGQ
-631 KEALEQQKELEQK
+631 KEAQEKHIELVQK
-644 QTAMKRQLEQA
+644 QNVMKRQLEQA
-655 EKAVQRAEVEIAG
+655 EKTVQTAEVEIAG
-668 TDGRLKEL
+668 TEGRLKEL
-676 KQQLEEVEEVDI
+676 RQQLEEAVEADT
-688 EALQQKRMKIE
+688 EALRQKQAEIE
-699 AEKATC
+699 TEKAAC

-720 MVLKNLQNRSTEL
+720 SVLKNLQNRSKEL
-733 TAKEKQYAMI
+733 VEKEKQYTMV
-743 RSLAVTAMGNIP
+743 RSLAVTALGNIP

-792 KRRRGAGNLRSQSG
+792 KRRRGSSNLRSQSG

-835 ALALGLADEIQA
+835 SLALGLADEIQA

-883 SRRLVGI
+883 SKRLVGI

>member
-1 MRPLYIR
+1 MRPVYIR
-8 MSAFGPYAGTQEL
+8 MSAFGPYAGIQEL

-27 AGGLYLITGDTG
+27 AGGLYLVTGDTG

-91 QVRRNPEYERPAK
+91 KVCRNPEYERPAK

-116 ELVYP
+116 EFIYP
-121 DGRIVTKPK
+121 DGRVVTKPK
-130 DVTAAVTEIM
+130 DVTAVVTEIM

-175 IFRTAPYQKV
+175 IFRTAPYQQV
-185 QDILKEQYRALEKEC
+185 QDILKGKYRALEREC

-208 QYIQGILWNEE
+208 QYIQGILWNKDASEE
-219 TFAGKR
+219 T
-225 QETGDVE
+225 
-232 LPVEEVM
+232 PVEEVM
-239 ELLTDQNTA
+239 ELLTEQNKA
-248 DQRVQTELLEELQ
+248 DQEIQAGLFEELQ
-261 EKEKELQ
+261 QKEQVLQ
-268 KIRSDLER
+268 KIRSELER
-276 DQERKKREKLYLELQ
+276 DRERKKRQKLYQELQ
-291 DRRKALLGHLEEL
+291 DRRKAQREQITEL
-304 QNRYQEEQEKEPER
+304 QQRYREEQGKEPER
-318 RCLADEISRL
+318 RRLADEISRL
-328 ESLMPQYVR
+328 ESLMPQYLH
-337 LEAVR
+337 LEELKKNERADQ
-342 KTEKANRDE
+342 DE
-351 YEKLSVKKQQCMS
+351 REKLSGKQRQYEA
-364 KINELKDKIQE
+364 KQEELKGKIQE
-375 GREADKALADAPE
+375 GREAGESLADAPE
-388 EYQKLLYESVK
+388 EYQKLLFESEK
-399 HQKYMEC
+399 HQKYMER
-406 LWKLAQEIQIYE
+406 LQNLSKVILQYE
-418 KLKQSLIQKQ
+418 KLQQNLLVKQ
-428 QEYQTERDIV
+428 QEYQTVRDRV
-438 QKKEAEYRTKNQAFL
+438 QKKESEYRVKNQAFL
-453 DEQAGILSQTLV
+453 DEQAGILAQTLV
-465 EGQPCPVCGSV
+465 EDQPCPVCGSI
-476 HHPVPARQ
+476 HHPAPAEQ
-484 NPGAPSKEELEVLQQ
+484 NPGAPSKDELELLQQ
-499 ELEQCRAKEAEASQK
+499 ELEQCRVREAEASRK
-514 AGELLGNAQSRAES
+514 AGELLGNVQSRAES
-528 IKKEAERLELTGA
+528 IKREAEGLELTGT

-548 LAGLQKQGQVTE
+548 LANLQKQGQTTE
-560 KQLQRDRNLTAEKVK
+560 KQLQQEKGLASEKVK
-575 QKEMWRRILPEQEK
+575 QKDMWNRLLPEQEK
-589 TLEQAVEELQK
+589 ALEKVTEELQQ
-600 IREHQVALES
+600 IRERQAALES
-610 SHQAAGEEIRRLTE
+610 KQKAAGEEIQRLTE
-624 ALPYPGQ
+624 VLPYLGQ
-631 KEALEQQKELEQK
+631 REAQEKQTELVQK
-644 QTAMKRQLEQA
+644 QNVIKRQLEQA
-655 EKAVQRAEVEIAG
+655 EKAVQTAEVEIAG
-668 TDGRLKEL
+668 TEGRLAEL
-676 KQQLEEVEEVDI
+676 KQQLEEAVEADT
-688 EALQQKRMKIE
+688 EALQQKQMEIE
-699 AEKATC
+699 AEKAVC

-720 MVLKNLQNRSTEL
+720 SVLKNLQNRSKEL
-733 TAKEKQYAMI
+733 VEKEKQYAMV

-792 KRRRGAGNLRSQSG
+792 KRRRGSSNLRSQSG

-835 ALALGLADEIQA
+835 SLALGLADEIQA

-883 SRRLVGI
+883 SKRLVGI

>member
-1 MRPLYIR
+1 MRPVYIR
-8 MSAFGPYAGTQEL
+8 MSAFGPYAGIQEL

-91 QVRRNPEYERPAK
+91 KVCRNPEYERPTK

-116 ELVYP
+116 ELIYP
-121 DGRIVTKPK
+121 DGRVVTKPK

-175 IFRTAPYQKV
+175 IFRTAPYQQV
-185 QDILKEQYRALEKEC
+185 QDILKGKYRALEREC

-208 QYIQGILWNEE
+208 QYIQGILWNKDASEE
-219 TFAGKR
+219 T
-225 QETGDVE
+225 
-232 LPVEEVM
+232 PVEEVM
-239 ELLTDQNTA
+239 ELLTEQNKA
-248 DQRVQTELLEELQ
+248 DQEIQAGLFEELQ
-261 EKEKELQ
+261 QKEQVLQ
-268 KIRSDLER
+268 KIRSELER
-276 DQERKKREKLYLELQ
+276 DRERKKRQKLYQELQ
-291 DRRKALLGHLEEL
+291 DRRKAQREQITEL
-304 QNRYQEEQEKEPER
+304 QQRYREEQGKEPER
-318 RCLADEISRL
+318 RRLADEISRL
-328 ESLMPQYVR
+328 ESLMPQYLH
-337 LEAVR
+337 LEELKKNERADQ
-342 KTEKANRDE
+342 DE
-351 YEKLSVKKQQCMS
+351 REKLSGKQRQYEA
-364 KINELKDKIQE
+364 KQEELKGKIQE
-375 GREADKALADAPE
+375 GREAGESLADAPE
-388 EYQKLLYESVK
+388 EYQKLLFESEK
-399 HQKYMEC
+399 HQKYMER
-406 LWKLAQEIQIYE
+406 LQNLSKVILQYE
-418 KLKQSLIQKQ
+418 KLQQNLLVKQ
-428 QEYQTERDIV
+428 QEYQTVRDRV
-438 QKKEAEYRTKNQAFL
+438 QKKESEYRVKNQAFL
-453 DEQAGILSQTLV
+453 DEQAGILAQTLV
-465 EGQPCPVCGSV
+465 EDQPCPVCGSI
-476 HHPVPARQ
+476 HHPAPAEQ
-484 NPGAPSKEELEVLQQ
+484 NPGAPSKDELELLQQ
-499 ELEQCRAKEAEASQK
+499 ELEQCRVREAEASRK
-514 AGELLGNAQSRAES
+514 AGELLGNVQSRAES
-528 IKKEAERLELTGA
+528 IKREAEGLELTGT

-548 LAGLQKQGQVTE
+548 IANLQKQGQTTE
-560 KQLQRDRNLTAEKVK
+560 KQLQQEKGLASEKVK
-575 QKEMWRRILPEQEK
+575 QKDMWNRLLPEQEK
-589 TLEQAVEELQK
+589 ALEKVTEELQQT
-600 IREHQVALES
+600 RERQAALES
-610 SHQAAGEEIRRLTE
+610 KQKAAGEEIQRLTE
-624 ALPYPGQ
+624 VLPYPGQ
-631 KEALEQQKELEQK
+631 KEAQDKHIELVQK
-644 QTAMKRQLEQA
+644 QNVMKRQLEQA
-655 EKAVQRAEVEIAG
+655 EKAVQTAEVEIAG
-668 TDGRLKEL
+668 TEGRLKEL
-676 KQQLEEVEEVDI
+676 RQQLEEAVEADT
-688 EALQQKRMKIE
+688 EALRQKQTEIE
-699 AEKATC
+699 TEKAAC

-720 MVLKNLQNRSTEL
+720 SVLKNLQNRSKEL
-733 TAKEKQYAMI
+733 VEKEKRYTMI
-743 RSLAVTAMGNIP
+743 RSLAVTALGNIP

-783 VMTGGQYEM
+783 AMTGGQYEM
-792 KRRRGAGNLRSQSG
+792 KRRRGSSNLRSQSG

-835 ALALGLADEIQA
+835 SLALGLADEIQA

-883 SRRLVGI
+883 SKRLVGI

-913 GSIAEI
+913 GSTAEI

>member
-1 MRPLYIR
+1 MRPVYIR
-8 MSAFGPYAGTQEL
+8 MSAFGPYAGIQEL

-27 AGGLYLITGDTG
+27 AGGLYLVTGDTG

-91 QVRRNPEYERPAK
+91 KVCRNPEYERPTK

-116 ELVYP
+116 ELIYP
-121 DGRIVTKPK
+121 DGRVVTKPK

-175 IFRTAPYQKV
+175 IFRTAPYQQV
-185 QDILKEQYRALEKEC
+185 QDILKGKYRALEREC

-208 QYIQGILWNEE
+208 QYIQGILWNKDASEE
-219 TFAGKR
+219 T
-225 QETGDVE
+225 
-232 LPVEEVM
+232 PVEEVM
-239 ELLTDQNTA
+239 ELLTEQNKA
-248 DQRVQTELLEELQ
+248 DQEIQAGLLEELQ
-261 EKEKELQ
+261 QKEQVLQ
-268 KIRSDLER
+268 KIRSELER
-276 DQERKKREKLYLELQ
+276 DRERKKRQKLYLELQ
-291 DRRKALLGHLEEL
+291 DKRQEQQEQLVEVRR
-304 QNRYQEEQEKEPER
+304 RYQGEQEKGPER
-318 RCLADEISRL
+318 QRIGDEISRL
-328 ESLMPQYVR
+328 EGLMPQYLH
-337 LEAVR
+337 LEELKKNERADQ
-342 KTEKANRDE
+342 DE
-351 YEKLSVKKQQCMS
+351 REKLSGKQRQYEA
-364 KINELKDKIQE
+364 KQEELKGKIQE
-375 GREADKALADAPE
+375 GREAGESLADAPE
-388 EYQKLLYESVK
+388 EYQKLLFESEK
-399 HQKYMEC
+399 HQKYMER
-406 LWKLAQEIQIYE
+406 LQNLLKVILQYE
-418 KLKQSLIQKQ
+418 KLQQDLLVKQR
-428 QEYQTERDIV
+428 EYRTVRDRV
-438 QKKEAEYRTKNQAFL
+438 QKKESEYRVKNQAFL
-453 DEQAGILSQTLV
+453 DEQAGILAQTLV
-465 EGQPCPVCGSV
+465 EDQPCPVCGSI
-476 HHPVPARQ
+476 HHPAPAEQ
-484 NPGAPSKEELEVLQQ
+484 NPGAPSKDELELLQQ
-499 ELEQCRAKEAEASQK
+499 ELEQCRVREAEASRK
-514 AGELLGNAQSRAES
+514 AGELLGNVQSRAES
-528 IKKEAERLELTGA
+528 IKREAEGLELTGT

-548 LAGLQKQGQVTE
+548 LANLQKQGQTTE
-560 KQLQRDRNLTAEKVK
+560 KQLQQEKGLASEKVK
-575 QKEMWRRILPEQEK
+575 QKDMWNRLLPEQEK
-589 TLEQAVEELQK
+589 ALEKVTEELQQ
-600 IREHQVALES
+600 IRERQAAVES
-610 SHQAAGEEIRRLTE
+610 KQKAAGEEIQRLTGV
-624 ALPYPGQ
+624 LPYPGQ
-631 KEALEQQKELEQK
+631 KEAQEKHIELVQK
-644 QTAMKRQLEQA
+644 QNVMKRQLEQA
-655 EKAVQRAEVEIAG
+655 EKAVQTAEVEIAG
-668 TDGRLKEL
+668 TEGRLKEL
-676 KQQLEEVEEVDI
+676 RQQLEEAVEADT
-688 EALQQKRMKIE
+688 EALRQKQAEIE
-699 AEKATC
+699 TEKAAC

-720 MVLKNLQNRSTEL
+720 SVLKNLQNRSKEL
-733 TAKEKQYAMI
+733 VEKEKQYTMV
-743 RSLAVTAMGNIP
+743 RSLAVTALGNIP

-792 KRRRGAGNLRSQSG
+792 KRRRGSSNLRSQSG

-835 ALALGLADEIQA
+835 SLALGLADEIQA

-883 SRRLVGI
+883 SKRLVGI

-913 GSIAEI
+913 GSTAEI

>member
-1 MRPLYIR
+1 MRPVYIR
-8 MSAFGPYAGTQEL
+8 MSAFGPYAGIQEL

-91 QVRRNPEYERPAK
+91 KVCRNPEYERPTK

-116 ELVYP
+116 ELIYP
-121 DGRIVTKPK
+121 DGRVVTKPK

-175 IFRTAPYQKV
+175 IFRTAPYQQV
-185 QDILKEQYRALEKEC
+185 QDILKGKYRALEREC

-208 QYIQGILWNEE
+208 QYIQGILWNKDASEE
-219 TFAGKR
+219 T
-225 QETGDVE
+225 
-232 LPVEEVM
+232 PVEEVM
-239 ELLTDQNTA
+239 ELLTEQNKA
-248 DQRVQTELLEELQ
+248 DQEIQAGLFEELQ
-261 EKEKELQ
+261 QKEQVLQ
-268 KIRSDLER
+268 KIRSELER
-276 DQERKKREKLYLELQ
+276 DRERKKRQKLYQELQ
-291 DRRKALLGHLEEL
+291 DRRKAQREQITEL
-304 QNRYQEEQEKEPER
+304 QQRYREEQGKEPER
-318 RCLADEISRL
+318 RRLADEISRL
-328 ESLMPQYVR
+328 ESLMPQYLH
-337 LEAVR
+337 LEELKKNERADQ
-342 KTEKANRDE
+342 DE
-351 YEKLSVKKQQCMS
+351 REKLSGKQRQYEA
-364 KINELKDKIQE
+364 KQEELKGKIQE
-375 GREADKALADAPE
+375 GREAGESLADAPE
-388 EYQKLLYESVK
+388 EYQKLLFESEK
-399 HQKYMEC
+399 HQKYMER
-406 LWKLAQEIQIYE
+406 LQNLSKVILQYE
-418 KLKQSLIQKQ
+418 KLQQNLLVKQ
-428 QEYQTERDIV
+428 QEYQTVRDRV
-438 QKKEAEYRTKNQAFL
+438 QKKESEYRVKNQAFL
-453 DEQAGILSQTLV
+453 DEQAGILAQTLV
-465 EGQPCPVCGSV
+465 EDQPCPVCGSI
-476 HHPVPARQ
+476 HHPAPAEQ
-484 NPGAPSKEELEVLQQ
+484 NPGAPSKDELELLQQ
-499 ELEQCRAKEAEASQK
+499 ELEQCRVREAEASRK
-514 AGELLGNAQSRAES
+514 AGELLGNVQSRAES
-528 IKKEAERLELTGA
+528 IKREAEGLELTGT

-548 LAGLQKQGQVTE
+548 LANLQKQGQTTE
-560 KQLQRDRNLTAEKVK
+560 KQLQQEKGLASEKVK
-575 QKEMWRRILPEQEK
+575 QKDMWNRLLPEQEK
-589 TLEQAVEELQK
+589 ALEKVTEELQQT
-600 IREHQVALES
+600 RERQAALES
-610 SHQAAGEEIRRLTE
+610 KQKAAGEEIQRLTE
-624 ALPYPGQ
+624 VLPYPGQ
-631 KEALEQQKELEQK
+631 KEAQDKHIELVQK
-644 QTAMKRQLEQA
+644 QNVMKRQLEQA
-655 EKAVQRAEVEIAG
+655 EKAVQTAEVEIAG
-668 TDGRLKEL
+668 TEGRLKEL
-676 KQQLEEVEEVDI
+676 RQQLEEAVEADT
-688 EALQQKRMKIE
+688 EALRQKQTEIE
-699 AEKATC
+699 TEKAAC

-720 MVLKNLQNRSTEL
+720 SVLKNLQNRSKEL
-733 TAKEKQYAMI
+733 VEKEKRYTMI
-743 RSLAVTAMGNIP
+743 RSLAVTALGNIP

-792 KRRRGAGNLRSQSG
+792 KRRRGSSNLRSQSG
-806 LELDVIDHYNGSER
+806 LELDVIDHYNGRER

-835 ALALGLADEIQA
+835 SLALGLADEIQA

-883 SRRLVGI
+883 SKRLVGI

-913 GSIAEI
+913 GSSAEI